1 MEICIPIKF
10 TKKTNKALKMD
21 ANMVI
26 ANNFFGQ
33 WFTNIGIRRYPDDMM
48 ILPTNNSVNIYQY
61 SNAYLPEKYL
71 PEKSVKKLLKNMLYS
86 NKPVYLVKD
95 ADRRPNN
102 ENDDDKRSD
111 PNLSYRLAQLKN
123 HLFQKNVYRIPLT
136 LLCDLGKVNFAMK
149 TDTRIIITL
158 ERSLNKLFESNK
170 EVTAIPENPDA
181 LIDIYDRPYVSY
193 QEINLTQGA
202 DIYFTGILRS
212 ETALRQG
219 VLPSPYQQVFE
230 VNTVTQ
236 DFTCTFKGAQ
246 RQFDWLEISIVYD
259 KSYQHTTIYDSYDL
273 ELAAK
278 LIKTIKFENT
288 SSTYSLTGKLS
299 YNLKRE
305 DQKFLLYKMLVAQS
319 CDGCSSAPLTQYKN
333 NPIYQ
338 EITEKDKFANNE
350 RDDRIYIDMRRSKG
364 YTDKLEKSRHILN
377 LRLKKLD
384 DLNKKK

>member
-33 WFTNIGIRRYPDDMM
+33 WFTDIEIRRYPDDMM
-48 ILPTNNSVNIYQY
+48 ILPTNNSVDIYQY
-61 SNAYLPEKYL
+61 SSAYLPEKYL